1 MKRFL
6 IGRHWVKKLFLQ
18 HNMKSAY
25 ITLRWPQSKED
36 PECFLTLFAQLC
48 RKIKDIVENK
58 NLFQIL
64 GQKRF
69 LYARGLNGKLY
80 PNRLTKCDDFDSDV
94 ELSSFMYPT

>member
-1 MKRFL
+1 
-6 IGRHWVKKLFLQ
+6 
-18 HNMKSAY
+18 MKSAY
-25 ITLRWPQSKED
+25 ITLRWQSKED
-36 PECFLTLFAQLC
+36 PECFLTLFAQLY

-69 LYARGLNGKLY
+69 LYARGLNDKLY

-94 ELSSFMYPT
+94 